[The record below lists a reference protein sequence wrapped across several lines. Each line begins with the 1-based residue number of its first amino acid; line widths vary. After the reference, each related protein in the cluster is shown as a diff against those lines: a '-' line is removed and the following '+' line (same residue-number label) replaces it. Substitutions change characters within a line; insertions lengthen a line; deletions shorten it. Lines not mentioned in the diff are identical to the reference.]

1 MSLFC
6 NSSIGGNKQFDY
18 QKIVTISYADWKK
31 QGFSKGNLQYMKKN
45 TRSDKPKNLNNHAK
59 ERQN

>member
-1 MSLFC
+1 MPLFC

-31 QGFSKGNLQYMKKN
+31 QGFSKGNLQHMKKN
-45 TRSDKPKNLNNHAK
+45 TRSDKP
-59 ERQN
+59 